1 MVHLKHLFNHL
12 KIVVQFS
19 PPKNPVTK
27 PNFDK
32 VVQYESVFDFEEMI
46 NRAVENIETLE
57 ITSDYKT
64 IKEQQTNQLIN
75 DFL

>member
-1 MVHLKHLFNHL
+1 
-12 KIVVQFS
+12 
-19 PPKNPVTK
+19 
-27 PNFDK
+27 
-32 VVQYESVFDFEEMI
+32 
-46 NRAVENIETLE
+46 

>member
-1 MVHLKHLFNHL
+1 
-12 KIVVQFS
+12 
-19 PPKNPVTK
+19 
-27 PNFDK
+27 
-32 VVQYESVFDFEEMI
+32 
-46 NRAVENIETLE
+46 IETLE

>member
-12 KIVVQFS
+12 KIVVQFFT
-19 PPKNPVTK
+19 PKNPVTE
-27 PNFDK
+27 PNFEK

>member
-1 MVHLKHLFNHL
+1 
-12 KIVVQFS
+12 
-19 PPKNPVTK
+19 
-27 PNFDK
+27 
-32 VVQYESVFDFEEMI
+32 
-46 NRAVENIETLE
+46 RAVENIETLE

>member
-1 MVHLKHLFNHL
+1 MAHLKHLFNHL

-19 PPKNPVTK
+19 PLKSVTE

>member
-1 MVHLKHLFNHL
+1 
-12 KIVVQFS
+12 
-19 PPKNPVTK
+19 
-27 PNFDK
+27 
-32 VVQYESVFDFEEMI
+32 
-46 NRAVENIETLE
+46 NIETLE

>member
-1 MVHLKHLFNHL
+1 
-12 KIVVQFS
+12 
-19 PPKNPVTK
+19 
-27 PNFDK
+27 
-32 VVQYESVFDFEEMI
+32 MI

-64 IKEQQTNQLIN
+64 IKEQQTKPIKN

>member
-1 MVHLKHLFNHL
+1 
-12 KIVVQFS
+12 
-19 PPKNPVTK
+19 
-27 PNFDK
+27 
-32 VVQYESVFDFEEMI
+32 YESVFDFEEMI

>member
-1 MVHLKHLFNHL
+1 
-12 KIVVQFS
+12 
-19 PPKNPVTK
+19 
-27 PNFDK
+27 
-32 VVQYESVFDFEEMI
+32 
-46 NRAVENIETLE
+46 LE